1 MHASDGVIRKMPVP
15 RRHLVLDPLEKCS
28 LRPRARGPGD
38 RTPFLDKDEARDA
51 LNGKAGSEFLLSFRI
66 NFAETQVW
74 LQLGRNRR
82 EAWGHLAARPAP
94 SRPEIDQK
102 WNVA

>member
-28 LRPRARGPGD
+28 LRPRTRGPGD
-38 RTPFLDKDEARDA
+38 LTPFLDKDEARDA
-51 LNGKAGSEFLLSFRI
+51 LNGKAGGEFLLSFRI

-82 EAWGHLAARPAP
+82 EAWGHLAARPTP